1 MAGVIH
7 HLALASGRSPRDSKW
22 KTGMSLGV
30 DSDSES
36 SAVKIYVCKFVPP
49 QEKTQKKQCRYMQTL
64 FLGWLVFCFWSN
76 YIVFS
81 LCSMIIQYH
90 EHLKWE
96 RVCVRCFLSISTP
109 ILPTT
114 LKTNGSSLKNWWLV
128 QIILNFPFNF
138 GPFSGDLRE
147 FFGASIRVFP
157 NQPVRQLP
165 LKSWFIFAHPKIWF
179 FFLYQKNRWG
189 VELHS
194 DFYFFNAATWLFL
207 SFPVEVLEKKTHKA
221 KDSAS
226 LDAGGIL
233 GNWRNRQVFG
243 SFFAKTK
250 LNHTVSWWCPTDEK
264 TYVY

>member
-1 MAGVIH
+1 
-7 HLALASGRSPRDSKW
+7 
-22 KTGMSLGV
+22 
-30 DSDSES
+30 
-36 SAVKIYVCKFVPP
+36 
-49 QEKTQKKQCRYMQTL
+49 MQTL
-64 FLGWLVFCFWSN
+64 FLGWLVFCSWSN

-179 FFLYQKNRWG
+179 FFYTKKIAEVSSYTMISISLMLQLG
-189 VELHS
+189 C
-194 DFYFFNAATWLFL
+194 FCLFL
-207 SFPVEVLEKKTHKA
+207 WKFWRKKRIKQKTAQALTLGEFWETEGIAKFLVL
-221 KDSAS
+221 S
-226 LDAGGIL
+226 L
-233 GNWRNRQVFG
+233 RRQNLTIQYQGDVRLMRRHMFISYSTG
-243 SFFAKTK
+243 SVQYNKQLTCQIARR
-250 LNHTVSWWCPTDEK
+250 
-264 TYVY
+264 